1 MKVPDIVFQA
11 LSVAIIIGWIICW
24 IIVLACGGII
34 AWTFVEN
41 AMARDKPCV
50 LLWRQGNST
59 TQATGTIKRDISGR
73 AVCEVVR

>member
-1 MKVPDIVFQA
+1 MKVPNIVFQA
-11 LSVAIIIGWIICW
+11 LSVAIIIGWL
-24 IIVLACGGII
+24 IVLACGGII

-59 TQATGTIKRDISGR
+59 TQATGTLKRDISGR
-73 AVCEVVR
+73 IVCEVVR

>member
-11 LSVAIIIGWIICW
+11 LSVVIIIGWL
-24 IIVLACGGII
+24 IVLACGGII

-73 AVCEVVR
+73 IVCEVVR

>member
-11 LSVAIIIGWIICW
+11 LSVAIIIGWL
-24 IIVLACGGII
+24 IVLACGGII

-73 AVCEVVR
+73 IVCEVVR

>member
-11 LSVAIIIGWIICW
+11 LSVAIIIGWL
-24 IIVLACGGII
+24 IVLACGGII

-59 TQATGTIKRDISGR
+59 TQATGTIKRDISGSI
-73 AVCEVVR
+73 VCEVVR

>member
-11 LSVAIIIGWIICW
+11 LSVAIIIGWL
-24 IIVLACGGII
+24 IVLACGGII

-59 TQATGTIKRDISGR
+59 TQATGTLKRDISGR